1 MIRSGKIAAEDRE
14 LIFHK
19 TFKCFFESALAKGMK
34 AAAKRD
40 KLYREQPFVMGVEA
54 KRIYK
59 DTDSK
64 ELIIVQGIIDA
75 YYEEDDG
82 IVLLDYKTD
91 RVDSAEQ
98 LVKRYKEQLNLYEEA
113 IERFSGKRVKA
124 KFIYAFCLNE
134 TIEI

>member
-1 MIRSGKIAAEDRE
+1 MY
-14 LIFHK
+14 LFP
-19 TFKCFFESALAKGMK
+19 L
-34 AAAKRD
+34 D

-113 IERFSGKRVKA
+113 IERFSAKRVKA
-124 KFIYAFCLNE
+124 KLIYAFCLNE